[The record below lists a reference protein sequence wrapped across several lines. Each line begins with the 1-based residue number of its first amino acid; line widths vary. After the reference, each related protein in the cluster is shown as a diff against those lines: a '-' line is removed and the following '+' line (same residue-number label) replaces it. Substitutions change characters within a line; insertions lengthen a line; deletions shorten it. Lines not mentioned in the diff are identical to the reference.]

1 MAEKKK
7 KAPKS
12 KTLATYRKLQGAD
25 ISMSIGKYLLATV
38 PAIVMTAVNWDAWFA
53 NAGASLP
60 AGFSM
65 LIVSTVLA
73 IIGISKKD
81 DIVKKNVSGLFYI
94 GLVFLC
100 FAISF
105 KFLSNICNQMGDL
118 FLLTSLGIFG
128 GAVDDQVDK
137 TAVKPAK
144 EEYRKLV
151 EDNLLDPRSKKRDE
165 RKRLAREE
173 AKAEAE
179 AMQAVE

>member
-7 KAPKS
+7 KAKS
-12 KTLATYRKLQGAD
+12 KTLSTYRKLQGAD
-25 ISMSIGKYLLATV
+25 ISMSIGKYALATV
-38 PAIVMTAVNWDAWFA
+38 PAVVMTAVNWDEWFT

-73 IIGISKKD
+73 IIGISKRD
-81 DIVKKNVSGLFYI
+81 DIVKKNVSGLFYV

-128 GAVDDQVDK
+128 GAVDDQVNK
-137 TAVKPAK
+137 TVVKPAK
-144 EEYRKLV
+144 EEYKKLV

-165 RKRLAREE
+165 RRKR

-179 AMQAVE
+179 AEAKEMQAVE